1 LIGGIVKGYLERTV
15 GPFYRFLANCGI
27 SPNLLTFT
35 GLGIS
40 LVASGLLWAG
50 KFRVAGLV
58 MLVGGVFD
66 MMDGGVARARG
77 GGNSFGAFL
86 DSLVDRYSDLFL
98 LTGLILFFA
107 GQGKLGFVALGCL
120 AMVGTALVPYARAR
134 AECFIP
140 SCTVGWM
147 ERPERILL
155 MAAGALLEMVE
166 LALAILA
173 ILAHFTVLQRIHFC
187 WQRLP
192 GGKSPGEREEGQD
205 GKKPKEEEIGA
216 EGERSN

>member
-1 LIGGIVKGYLERTV
+1 MIGGIVKGYLERTV
-15 GPFYRFLANCGI
+15 GPFYKLLANCGI
-27 SPNLLTFT
+27 SPNLLTFI

-40 LVASGLLWAG
+40 IVASGLLWAG

-58 MLVGGVFD
+58 MLVGGFFD

-86 DSLVDRYSDLFL
+86 DSIVDRYSDLFL

-107 GQGKLGFVALGCL
+107 GQGKPGFVALGCV

-192 GGKSPGEREEGQD
+192 GGRSPGRGEEGRA
-205 GKKPKEEEIGA
+205 EESPRYREV
-216 EGERSN
+216 ETQRERLN